1 MSAVNILVEKELT
14 GFSTPEE
21 VVEFFILNFNLKKND
36 LIEFIKEDISGDVLP
51 LLNKQDLKELGLK
64 LGHWKKIDKF
74 INDNKG
80 NLLKNQNEIKIN
92 EIEINSD
99 SDINNIKTFFEKY
112 LNFKINKDNFDIDGK
127 KLFSMNEQDMKNLGL
142 TLGKRKK
149 LNKYIEYILKKIKD
163 NYNPVITE
171 KSTSNEIA
179 TFLKHKFNMPEKII
193 EEMALDG
200 ESLTLLKEED
210 IDEIEE
216 MPEEIKNEF
225 KNYIKEI
232 NNDKSIKEK
241 EIETQKENFGKNIE
255 NNGENNNCMQEK
267 EIEELTVINK
277 MKTKNNNTIN
287 FYEKGKSQ
295 KKEEIQTTN
304 NNNITRKNID
314 NNGEDSIEELPLFDI
329 EITPKDKNNNKK
341 NNLIDDDEIIKDT
354 NENNNLS
361 GKDNEEKKEED
372 KYQNILIDDI
382 EINQIEKK
390 DEIIEKNLIKKSILK
405 EYEGEDLTNIKTIP
419 LKNYQIVQ

>member
-1 MSAVNILVEKELT
+1 MSAVNNLVEKELT
-14 GFSTPEE
+14 GNSTPEE

-74 INDNKG
+74 ITDNKG

-179 TFLKHKFNMPEKII
+179 TFLKNKFNMPEKII

-232 NNDKSIKEK
+232 NNLK
-241 EIETQKENFGKNIE
+241 
-255 NNGENNNCMQEK
+255 
-267 EIEELTVINK
+267 
-277 MKTKNNNTIN
+277 
-287 FYEKGKSQ
+287 Y
-295 KKEEIQTTN
+295 IQ
-304 NNNITRKNID
+304 
-314 NNGEDSIEELPLFDI
+314 SPL
-329 EITPKDKNNNKK
+329 
-341 NNLIDDDEIIKDT
+341 
-354 NENNNLS
+354 
-361 GKDNEEKKEED
+361 
-372 KYQNILIDDI
+372 
-382 EINQIEKK
+382 
-390 DEIIEKNLIKKSILK
+390 KKSFVI
-405 EYEGEDLTNIKTIP
+405 
-419 LKNYQIVQ
+419 